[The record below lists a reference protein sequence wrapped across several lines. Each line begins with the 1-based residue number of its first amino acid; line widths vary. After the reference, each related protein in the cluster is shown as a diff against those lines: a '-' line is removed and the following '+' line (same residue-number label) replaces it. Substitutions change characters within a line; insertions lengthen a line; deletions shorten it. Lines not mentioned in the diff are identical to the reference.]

1 MSVNR
6 KVLDNRLSQF
16 KEKTSEE
23 VAKPPPTRSNST
35 SSRSQST
42 AVRTFTKPRTL
53 SDISLEVGERG
64 LILGMTRVG
73 KSTLAAVLIEYWTNK
88 YKKARTIILDSKPR
102 FRAQWQLNGLP
113 AAPLYRNWDWG
124 EVIPGSVVIP
134 LRNPRAELKQ
144 AWKLGFRIVIA
155 QIHTRSHIK
164 KLDETLKVGY
174 EDRKK
179 GNPLFFYVD
188 ELNNFFRNGSPT
200 GDGIVMV
207 VTSGGE
213 KSVAFLGAAQRPRW
227 ISVEAIESL
236 TKLYWFYTPYFEDVK
251 HLKAMGLPGTSLPP
265 NKFYVFLFFDRLSN
279 KYGYST
285 VIPTGREVRKNA
297 KVGNSSKSR

>member
-6 KVLDNRLSQF
+6 KILDSRLSQF
-16 KEKTSEE
+16 KESATQKNPVRNTERNSGAGTRPKT
-23 VAKPPPTRSNST
+23 VTTLKYIKPHS
-35 SSRSQST
+35 
-42 AVRTFTKPRTL
+42 L

-73 KSTLAAVLIEYWTNK
+73 KSTLAAVLIDYWTKKYNK
-88 YKKARTIILDSKPR
+88 SRTIILDSKPR

-134 LRNPRAELKQ
+134 LKNPRAELKQ
-144 AWKLGFRIVIA
+144 AWKLGFRVVIA
-155 QIHTRSHIK
+155 QISTRSHIK

-179 GNPLFFYVD
+179 GHPIFFYVD

-213 KSVAFLGAAQRPRW
+213 RSVAFLGAAQRPRW

-236 TKLYWFYTPYFEDVK
+236 TKLYWFYTPYLEDVK
-251 HLKAMGLPGTSLPP
+251 HLKSMGLPEGSRPP
-265 NKFYVFLFFDRLSN
+265 NKFYVFLFFDRLSRRM
-279 KYGYST
+279 GYCT
-285 VIPTGREVRKNA
+285 VPPTGREVRKNA
-297 KVGNSSKSR
+297 KVGNNS